1 MLKSFV
7 KQSSVVE
14 EADSAK
20 ELYAFRQDRQCYWSL
35 HRYNDLAALAHPTS
49 TRMDFDEAA

>member
-7 KQSSVVE
+7 KQFSVVE